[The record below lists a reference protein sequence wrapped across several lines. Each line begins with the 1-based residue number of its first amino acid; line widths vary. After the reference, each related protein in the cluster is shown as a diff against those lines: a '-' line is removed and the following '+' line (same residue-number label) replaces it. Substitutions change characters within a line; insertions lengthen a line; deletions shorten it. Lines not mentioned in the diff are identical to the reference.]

1 MLHVVESVWSATF
14 AAIFSSTSG
23 VSGAL
28 VQHTRRTSRF
38 IRNGTIRFPP
48 RPAKESGLKSKL
60 YFVASPNVDLSP
72 YSQKLLH
79 AVVEGG
85 DAVMVS
91 LQGGQFVPVPF
102 AQLARSKDGARAK
115 IRLVDIHS
123 ARYAIA
129 RRYIIRLWRDD
140 FERPGEIAKFAVTA
154 GIAAEEF
161 RRQ

>member
-85 DAVMVS
+85 DRGDGLVAGRAVR
-91 LQGGQFVPVPF
+91 
-102 AQLARSKDGARAK
+102 ARAVRAADSIQRRGAR
-115 IRLVDIHS
+115 
-123 ARYAIA
+123 
-129 RRYIIRLWRDD
+129 
-140 FERPGEIAKFAVTA
+140 E
-154 GIAAEEF
+154 
-161 RRQ
+161 